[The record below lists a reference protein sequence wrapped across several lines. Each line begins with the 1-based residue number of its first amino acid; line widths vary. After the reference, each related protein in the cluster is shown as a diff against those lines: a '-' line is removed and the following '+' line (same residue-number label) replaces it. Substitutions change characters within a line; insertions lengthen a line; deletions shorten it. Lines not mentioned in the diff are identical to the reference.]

1 MKFYDFALAPSPRR
15 VRIFLAEK
23 GIAVPTVQ
31 VNLRAGEQFTP
42 EFRAVNPDCT
52 VPVLELDDGVRI
64 TDAIGICVYF
74 EANHPEPPLMGTG
87 AQERALITSW
97 QRIAER
103 DGFYAVM
110 EAFRN
115 VTPRMEGRGLPGPL
129 DLAQIPALAERGRA
143 RIAQFFKMMDG
154 RLADREFVAGERY
167 SIADITT
174 LVTVDF
180 AGWVKLTIPDDCPH
194 LRRWHEQVT
203 ARPSAKA

>member
-1 MKFYDFALAPSPRR
+1 MKFYDFAAAPSPRR

-64 TDAIGICVYF
+64 TDAIGICIYF
-74 EANHPEPPLMGTG
+74 EASQPEPPLMGT
-87 AQERALITSW
+87 APKERALITSW

-115 VTPRMEGRGLPGPL
+115 TTPAFKTRGLPGPL

-143 RIAQFFKMMDG
+143 RIQQFFKAMDG
-154 RLADREFVAGERY
+154 RLADREFVAGSRY

-174 LVTVDF
+174 LVSVDF
-180 AGWVKLTIPDDCPH
+180 AGWVKLTIPDDCPQ

>member
-74 EANHPEPPLMGTG
+74 EASHPEPPLMGTG

-115 VTPRMEGRGLPGPL
+115 VTPRMVGRGLPGPL

-143 RIAQFFKMMDG
+143 RIAQFFKTMDG
-154 RLADREFVAGERY
+154 RLADREFVAGRSY

-203 ARPSAKA
+203 TRPSAKA

>member
-1 MKFYDFALAPSPRR
+1 
-15 VRIFLAEK
+15 
-23 GIAVPTVQ
+23 
-31 VNLRAGEQFTP
+31 
-42 EFRAVNPDCT
+42 

-74 EANHPEPPLMGTG
+74 EASHPEPPLMGTG
-87 AQERALITSW
+87 AQERALIASW

-115 VTPRMEGRGLPGPL
+115 VTPRLEGRGLPGPL

-143 RIAQFFKMMDG
+143 RIAQFFKTIDG
-154 RLADREFVAGERY
+154 RLADREFVAGSRY

-194 LRRWHEQVT
+194 LRRWHAAVS
-203 ARPSAKA
+203 ARPSAHA